1 MTTRRIILFAIL
13 FVVTAAAIP
22 WIGAEPISANAALGF
37 LQGDGNPYGSIF
49 WFQRVPRVLLALL
62 AGGTLAMVGACFQ
75 VVFRNP
81 LVEPYTLGVSG
92 GSALGAFLAI
102 SIPSLWM
109 TWGPFSSVQALA
121 VLGSAASLSL
131 IYTLARRR
139 EGLSVTTLLLAGI
152 TISIICSGAILLLTY
167 LAHPNALVVFQR
179 WMMGGLDIIGFRELL
194 GFSPLLI
201 FGLGLLLIHANDLN
215 HLALGDEMAQ
225 GHGVPV
231 RRVQKHIFLGGGLAT
246 AGVVSLVGPIG
257 FVGLIVPHA
266 VRRLVGYDQRSVLP
280 GSFFLGGI
288 LLALCDT
295 VARTLLA
302 PTELPVG
309 IITALIG
316 GPLFIRLLLRKEGKR
331 QVGNHRTRIH
341 AGRLSR

>member
-1 MTTRRIILFAIL
+1 MKYRKVILFGIL
-13 FVVTAAAIP
+13 FLITAAAVP
-22 WIGAEPISANAALGF
+22 WIGSESISVTAVIRF

-49 WFQRVPRVLLALL
+49 WFQRIPRVLLALF
-62 AGGTLAMVGACFQ
+62 AGGALSMVGACFQ

-102 SIPSLWM
+102 SIPSLWI

-121 VLGSAASLSL
+121 VLGAAASLGL
-131 IYTLARRR
+131 IYALSRRR

-167 LAHPNALVVFQR
+167 LAHPNALVIFQR
-179 WMMGGLDIIGFRELL
+179 WMMGGLDIIGYRELL
-194 GFSPLLI
+194 GFSPLLL
-201 FGLGLLLIHANDLN
+201 FGLGLLLFHANDMN

-231 RRVQKHIFLGGGLAT
+231 RRVQKHVFLGGGLAT

-266 VRRLVGYDQRSVLP
+266 VRRLVGFDQRCVLP
-280 GSFFLGGI
+280 SSFFLGGI

-295 VARTLLA
+295 AARTLLA

-316 GPLFIRLLLRKEGKR
+316 GPLFIRLLLRGQEEK
-331 QVGNHRTRIH
+331 I
-341 AGRLSR
+341 